1 MRACIIF
8 NPTARGAKARR
19 LLERLHGP
27 SFDCALKPTYAK
39 DSGRALAREAVEEG
53 FDTIIAAGGDGTVNE
68 VINGLAD
75 ADGFEKARLGVLPVG
90 TANVF
95 ARQLRLPLEW
105 GAAWNVLQ
113 AGRERAIDLPVAEYQ
128 VDEVAQRRH
137 FIQLAGAGLDSR
149 AIALVEWESK
159 KQLGFASYV
168 WAGMKALS
176 EPQARIH
183 AVLDEMEASGELVL
197 IGNGNYYGGQFNLFP
212 RANLADGKLDVL
224 VFPRVRWLT
233 FLELGWGWMTDQ
245 LHRAGGALSF
255 QTPRLTLRGDP
266 AVWFELDGDN
276 VGPLPVTF
284 SIMPGK
290 LRVIA
295 GAA

>member
-1 MRACIIF
+1 M
-8 NPTARGAKARR
+8 PTDAKDAGRR
-19 LLERLHGP
+19 L
-27 SFDCALKPTYAK
+27 
-39 DSGRALAREAVEEG
+39 ARQAVEDG
-53 FDTIIAAGGDGTVNE
+53 FDTVIAAGGDGTVNE

-75 ADGFEKARLGVLPVG
+75 ANGFEKARLGVLPVG

-95 ARQLRLPLEW
+95 ARQLRLPLEVE
-105 GAAWNVLQ
+105 AAWNALRV
-113 AGRERAIDLPVAEYQ
+113 GRERAIDLPVAEYQ
-128 VDEVAQRRH
+128 AEGMAQRRH

-149 AIALVEWESK
+149 AIALVGWESK

-168 WAGMKALS
+168 WAGWQALS

-183 AVLDEMEASGELVL
+183 AVFDDVEASGELVL
-197 IGNGNYYGGQFNLFP
+197 VGNGNYYGGQFNLFP
-212 RANLADGKLDVL
+212 RADLADGKLDVL

-233 FLELGWGWMTDQ
+233 FLEMGWGWMTDQ

-255 QTPRLTLRGDP
+255 QTTRLTLRGDP
-266 AVWFELDGDN
+266 AVMFELDGDN

-284 SIMPGK
+284 SIRPGK

-295 GAA
+295 GAG